1 MSFDI
6 YGNNLR
12 LGHCEVHPHVHE
24 EYPCSVCLAES
35 ASRRDT
41 HSRADI
47 CDGNP
52 SRCES
57 AHMLGQAQEEIDRLK
72 AVLSGGRHLAP
83 DHTGMKIS
91 AEGILGRIRDGRYFR
106 ELDYGCGVMLGHL
119 QNMAKRFYAGDI
131 KAADEFLQLYDL
143 ADDRPRGDK
152 K

>member
-12 LGHCEVHPHVHE
+12 RGHCEVHPHVHE

-57 AHMLGQAQEEIDRLK
+57 AHLLGQAQQEIDRLRRD
-72 AVLSGGRHLAP
+72 AARYRHLRDCAGNYIMHRLIDECRPGEWDRMVDEDMAAAP
-83 DHTGMKIS
+83 RM
-91 AEGILGRIRDGRYFR
+91 EGS
-106 ELDYGCGVMLGHL
+106 E
-119 QNMAKRFYAGDI
+119 
-131 KAADEFLQLYDL
+131 
-143 ADDRPRGDK
+143 
-152 K
+152 

>member
-12 LGHCEVHPHVHE
+12 PGHCEVHPHVHE

-57 AHMLGQAQEEIDRLK
+57 AHMLGQALQELDRLK
-72 AVLSGGRHLAP
+72 AVLSG
-83 DHTGMKIS
+83 MQ
-91 AEGILGRIRDGRYFR
+91 E
-106 ELDYGCGVMLGHL
+106 
-119 QNMAKRFYAGDI
+119 MAKRFYAGDI
-131 KAADEFLQLYDL
+131 KAVDEFLQRYDL
-143 ADDRPRGDK
+143 ADEWK
-152 K
+152 KEP

>member
-12 LGHCEVHPHVHE
+12 RGHCEVHPHVHE
-24 EYPCSVCLAES
+24 EYPCSVCLTES
-35 ASRRDT
+35 A
-41 HSRADI
+41 
-47 CDGNP
+47 N
-52 SRCES
+52 
-57 AHMLGQAQEEIDRLK
+57 AQREVDRL
-72 AVLSGGRHLAP
+72 RDIPIPEHHLAP

-131 KAADEFLQLYDL
+131 KAVDEFLQLYDL
-143 ADDRPRGDK
+143 ADDRPSDGVGA
-152 K
+152 